1 MKMVKIETK
10 LFLLCCGVFFPF
22 FHSMKLQCSF
32 SPTGLT
38 PLHLGVIQGN
48 SALVNLLIAN
58 KANVNAIDNEGH
70 SVVHWAA
77 GELDDTHTLHNTT
90 QLCLLFISFSVSPI
104 PSIDS
109 CVYVYVSI
117 SHRTVCGEVDALRAL
132 LAAGADVTI
141 TDLNGGSPVRI
152 HTANFNLINVFGL
165 NNFAFAFCSYT
176 MQLK

>member
-90 QLCLLFISFSVSPI
+90 QHNTTLFI
-104 PSIDS
+104 
-109 CVYVYVSI
+109 
-117 SHRTVCGEVDALRAL
+117 
-132 LAAGADVTI
+132 
-141 TDLNGGSPVRI
+141 I
-152 HTANFNLINVFGL
+152 H
-165 NNFAFAFCSYT
+165 
-176 MQLK
+176 